1 MFETET
7 ASIIFA
13 VLVVLKYLFFKN
25 KVSQNIISIK
35 QMSVITE
42 LDRSPPNP
50 LIPEV
55 AATDWIVFIHMGNP
69 PLANAIVGNK
79 KNNRNAKLDLI

>member
-1 MFETET
+1 
-7 ASIIFA
+7 
-13 VLVVLKYLFFKN
+13 
-25 KVSQNIISIK
+25 
-35 QMSVITE
+35 MSVITE

>member
-1 MFETET
+1 
-7 ASIIFA
+7 
-13 VLVVLKYLFFKN
+13 LVVLKYFFFKN
-25 KVSQNIISIK
+25 KVSQNIINTK

-42 LDRSPPNP
+42 LDRGYPNP